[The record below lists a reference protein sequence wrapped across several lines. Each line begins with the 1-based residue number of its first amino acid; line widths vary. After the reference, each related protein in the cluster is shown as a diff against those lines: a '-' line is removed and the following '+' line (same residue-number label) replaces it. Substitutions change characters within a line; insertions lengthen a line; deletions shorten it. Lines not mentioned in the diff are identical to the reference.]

1 MWLKALNVLAQIII
15 IILALV
21 VVFTM
26 SKKQMIDSTFS
37 SFQKR
42 IDEQLAEDR
51 KHYDEKIGMVQD
63 NLNRYQLNREQ
74 RAKFLT
80 TRIDE
85 LYDLYKKDPTP
96 ITHHST
102 PSPPSLAT
110 ENTSI
115 VDKNF
120 SYFESKI
127 NRTDEKLDVM
137 ENRLSSKVTILEQRV
152 EALQVDKKNNSKV
165 IQNSIQ
171 TVNNNIQK

>member
-1 MWLKALNVLAQIII
+1 MWLKSLNVLSQTII

-26 SKKQMIDSTFS
+26 SKTQVIDSRFN
-37 SFQKR
+37 SFQKQ
-42 IDEQLAEDR
+42 IDDQLANDR
-51 KHYDEKIGMVQD
+51 KRYDEKIGIVQD

-74 RAKFLT
+74 RAKLIT
-80 TRIDE
+80 SRVDE

-96 ITHHST
+96 ISNRST
-102 PSPPSLAT
+102 AALIVAD
-110 ENTSI
+110 NTPI
-115 VDKNF
+115 LEKNF

-137 ENRLSSKVTILEQRV
+137 DNRLSSRFTVIEQRI

>member
-1 MWLKALNVLAQIII
+1 MWLKSLNVLSQTII

-21 VVFTM
+21 IVITM
-26 SKKQMIDSTFS
+26 SKTQLIDSRFT
-37 SFQKR
+37 SFQKQ
-42 IDEQLAEDR
+42 IDDQLSNDR
-51 KHYDEKIGMVQD
+51 KHYDEKIGIVQD

-74 RAKFLT
+74 RAKLIT
-80 TRIDE
+80 SRVDE

-96 ITHHST
+96 ITNHST
-102 PSPPSLAT
+102 TSPPVLVA